1 VVHELTPPP
10 GERWEVVDT
19 AHYFS
24 VYARGQETFYAVRR
38 IRDEQAVPSRAAAS
52 APPAAAAPGKAAAPK
67 APPAASKAATPK
79 GGPKS

>member
-1 VVHELTPPP
+1 
-10 GERWEVVDT
+10 VVDT

-38 IRDEQAVPSRAAAS
+38 TRDEPAVPSRAASS
-52 APPAAAAPGKAAAPK
+52 APPARADSGKAKATK
-67 APPAASKAATPK
+67 APPATSK